1 MNKFIIIDNNGI
13 LQDKFINETFV
24 YIVEKKVL
32 SGKIPKNDFFIKA
45 KISKIKKY
53 QIKPGRCIIISDNL
67 FVIEYVDQ
75 FICQIKC
82 IDGNKNGIARDV
94 PTVMLCEYLRIIEKY
109 S

>member
-45 KISKIKKY
+45 KISKIKN
-53 QIKPGRCIIISDNL
+53 IKSNQDAASLSLTTCL
-67 FVIEYVDQ
+67 
-75 FICQIKC
+75 
-82 IDGNKNGIARDV
+82 
-94 PTVMLCEYLRIIEKY
+94 L
-109 S
+109 

>member
-1 MNKFIIIDNNGI
+1 MI
-13 LQDKFINETFV
+13 LLRQT
-24 YIVEKKVL
+24 YQ
-32 SGKIPKNDFFIKA
+32 
-45 KISKIKKY
+45 KY

-82 IDGNKNGIARDV
+82 IDGYKNGITRDV

>member
-1 MNKFIIIDNNGI
+1 MKTNIIIDNNGI

-32 SGKIPKNDFFIKA
+32 SGKIPKNDFIKA

-75 FICQIKC
+75 FIYQIKC
-82 IDGNKNGIARDV
+82 IDGYKNGITRDV